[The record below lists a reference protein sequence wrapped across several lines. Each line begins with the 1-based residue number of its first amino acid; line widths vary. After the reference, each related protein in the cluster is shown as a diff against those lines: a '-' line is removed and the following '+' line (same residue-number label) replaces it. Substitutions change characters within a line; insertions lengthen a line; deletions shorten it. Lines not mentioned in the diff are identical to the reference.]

1 MQLAVPQRAL
11 TVRPRGARTARSH
24 GRSAVLVRSMLGP
37 YQYKTRVARLRLKG
51 AQVHEFGDRVLQQ
64 GSFGDDVMQL
74 QAYLA
79 EQGYFS
85 SDDGLSGYFG
95 DVTGQAL
102 QAWQRDQGLR
112 VTGVFDG
119 DCKWTYLREQ
129 EAALQQ
135 AAQAQAQQVALVVR
149 PPSVPD
155 SWRVQQPG
163 LATGALGLAALVAGA
178 SLANSRIKEG
188 RPVPGV
194 TELGRLLRWAV
205 HTLAGATAAVG
216 RGAAVAGRAVQQ
228 ALEPP
233 PAPAPR
239 RRRTLTPRPE
249 ECAAGAAAV
258 VGKRQEYAAAAAAAS
273 LAARQAAAQE
283 AAYLSAAGG
292 PAPQAPHGKAQ
303 RLSEDEL
310 QQRIAVMKGEV
321 SPRTPVPQ
329 RPAPRKLPL
338 GRPKPADDPITG
350 SKYGTYYG
358 GRQVRDQ
365 VKQYLEGDSGA
376 SRAATPAGRRTEGL
390 GFQMSARPRPAS
402 KPAKPSMVL
411 AQASARPVELAAAPV
426 PAAEVE
432 VALAGEAFKDVGVA
446 QVAAQAAAGASVLL
460 AGTELEKGP
469 ERRGPHV
476 PVVKPGMASPPA
488 VQLNGGGAPA
498 PAPAPRSVPVVKPQK
513 RATIG
518 DMLRSSLM
526 GDGAAPQPDAPLHSV
541 DGGYGYAAAP
551 PRQQQQAAAPRPVNT
566 GSSYGSGAV
575 EEAAG
580 GAAVQYNSDG
590 SVVLA
595 SKPIKLVKPAH
606 LLPKTYGYEGG
617 EQAAP
622 TADQRYPSAAPQRE
636 QLTDGDMFGGFRRR
650 GF

>member
-1 MQLAVPQRAL
+1 
-11 TVRPRGARTARSH
+11 
-24 GRSAVLVRSMLGP
+24 
-37 YQYKTRVARLRLKG
+37 
-51 AQVHEFGDRVLQQ
+51 
-64 GSFGDDVMQL
+64 
-74 QAYLA
+74 
-79 EQGYFS
+79 
-85 SDDGLSGYFG
+85 
-95 DVTGQAL
+95 
-102 QAWQRDQGLR
+102 
-112 VTGVFDG
+112 
-119 DCKWTYLREQ
+119 
-129 EAALQQ
+129 
-135 AAQAQAQQVALVVR
+135 
-149 PPSVPD
+149 
-155 SWRVQQPG
+155 
-163 LATGALGLAALVAGA
+163 
-178 SLANSRIKEG
+178 
-188 RPVPGV
+188 
-194 TELGRLLRWAV
+194 
-205 HTLAGATAAVG
+205 
-216 RGAAVAGRAVQQ
+216 
-228 ALEPP
+228 
-233 PAPAPR
+233 
-239 RRRTLTPRPE
+239 
-249 ECAAGAAAV
+249 
-258 VGKRQEYAAAAAAAS
+258 
-273 LAARQAAAQE
+273 
-283 AAYLSAAGG
+283 
-292 PAPQAPHGKAQ
+292 
-303 RLSEDEL
+303 
-310 QQRIAVMKGEV
+310 
-321 SPRTPVPQ
+321 
-329 RPAPRKLPL
+329 
-338 GRPKPADDPITG
+338 
-350 SKYGTYYG
+350 
-358 GRQVRDQ
+358 
-365 VKQYLEGDSGA
+365 
-376 SRAATPAGRRTEGL
+376 
-390 GFQMSARPRPAS
+390 MSARPRPAS

-469 ERRGPHV
+469 ERRGPH
-476 PVVKPGMASPPA
+476 
-488 VQLNGGGAPA
+488 
-498 PAPAPRSVPVVKPQK
+498 VPVVKPQK